1 MTRDFDIISG
11 LGFLTS
17 LVFILLV
24 GIFVSSWVGS
34 TVFWIGEWFIKKM
47 PFVRHIYSASKQ
59 VSTAVSP
66 GNVIYTQ
73 LQFHMHQNDE
83 HLFM

>member
-1 MTRDFDIISG
+1 
-11 LGFLTS
+11 LTS

-34 TVFWIGEWFIKKM
+34 TVFWVGEWFIKKM

-66 GNVIYTQ
+66 GNVISTQ
-73 LQFHMHQNDE
+73 LHSTCTRMLNVHIISSNFI
-83 HLFM
+83 LAFL